1 MRLAKLLLIF
11 FVIILSLSG
20 CVSTGEDSS
29 LIISDIS
36 EEDSS
41 ASIAESSVTVESA
54 ITEESSVTNES
65 VNIEESSEPE
75 IPKIDLLTLIEE
87 HGKELIPYG
96 DLETE
101 EYAEAI
107 GKLEEILDG
116 YNKNVALVVYS
127 LNNEKAISYNT
138 KQEIFPASMIKAPY
152 SLYACLE
159 MDGGNGNLKTEMV
172 YEQKH
177 YEIGT
182 GDMQY
187 SPVGAVFD
195 METIISKTMS
205 ISDNVGYLMMTD
217 YFGRDGY
224 NEWVESLGASSLR
237 IKPTVWSL
245 RSKAKDWAIVWREIY
260 CYFEKNEGNAEF
272 LYNSCTDTAG
282 NFATQAIDGA
292 HYSHKQGHQ
301 RSGDWHSYSDAGIMW
316 KGDGDYIFVILTD
329 AAGPSSYEAKF
340 FEEIMDVVDNELFN

>member
-11 FVIILSLSG
+11 LLIALSLVG
-20 CVSTGEDSS
+20 CVRIGEDDT
-29 LIISDIS
+29 LLNSDIS
-36 EEDSS
+36 EELNASS
-41 ASIAESSVTVESA
+41 EIESSIS
-54 ITEESSVTNES
+54 EESDISEENTIPEES
-65 VNIEESSEPE
+65 INTEESSEPE
-75 IPKIDLLTLIEE
+75 MPKIDLLTLIEE
-87 HGKELIPYG
+87 HGSELIPYG
-96 DLETE
+96 DLEGE

-138 KQEIFPASMIKAPY
+138 KKEIFPASMIKAPY

-159 MDGGNGNLKTEMV
+159 MDGGNGDLKTEMV

-187 SPVGAVFD
+187 SPVGTVFD

-224 NEWVESLGASSLR
+224 NEWIESIGAPSLK

-245 RSKAKDWAIVWREIY
+245 RSKAKDWAVAWREIY
-260 CYFEKNEGNAEF
+260 YYFEKSEGNAEF

-329 AAGPSSYEAKF
+329 AAGPSSYEAEF
-340 FEEIMDVVDNELFN
+340 FKEIMDVVDNELFN